1 VALDLPGVDPHSV
14 EITSERTVLTIS
26 AEHRP
31 EYEQG
36 QNVLIAERPQGS
48 FTRQLQLGEA
58 LDTQNV
64 RAACSNGALT
74 LTIPVTAAAQPRRIE
89 VQHGQGQ
96 QQIDLTG
103 QLPVADAAG
112 SSIQGAQQ

>member
-1 VALDLPGVDPHSV
+1 MRYSPSSGR
-14 EITSERTVLTIS
+14 EIPWWRG
-26 AEHRP
+26 R
-31 EYEQG
+31 
-36 QNVLIAERPQGS
+36 
-48 FTRQLQLGEA
+48 LQLGEA

-64 RAACSNGALT
+64 RAAYSNGALT